1 MKYVFTS
8 SIHIYQ
14 YRNRL
19 MHYTLIS
26 TFEQIIED
34 VANAMK
40 EIEEFIKKEALLC
53 EDIWDYVN

>member
-1 MKYVFTS
+1 
-8 SIHIYQ
+8 
-14 YRNRL
+14 
-19 MHYTLIS
+19 MHDTLIS

-53 EDIWDYVN
+53 EDIWDYVNWFCVGMP

>member
-1 MKYVFTS
+1 
-8 SIHIYQ
+8 
-14 YRNRL
+14 
-19 MHYTLIS
+19 MHDTIS

-40 EIEEFIKKEALLC
+40 EIEEFIKKEIIEDLPKEALLC